1 MVVPGCLYA
10 HGHFFPTNP
19 LPSSLVLH
27 SLLWS
32 LLCCLGDRSNTLK
45 DKTGKADFLYF
56 NPKLIFSSY
65 NLQNMQEKDIFAC

>member
-1 MVVPGCLYA
+1 MPMGY
-10 HGHFFPTNP
+10 FFPTYP

-45 DKTGKADFLYF
+45 DKIEEADFLYSS
-56 NPKLIFSSY
+56 PKLILSGY
-65 NLQNMQEKDIFAC
+65 NLQKMQEKDIFAC